1 MINHTIFTIRR
12 LLAVAC
18 AVFIL
23 LGLWIPVDAAPRLVT
38 AIGISAT
45 GITVPDEIVGGL
57 TTITMSNSDQAPHI
71 LGIARLKDG
80 ETPESFGA
88 AAAANPDAIFALFDD
103 VYSPGFQLPGGSSTF
118 IADLQPGIWL
128 ATDILVPGPPS
139 FFTVTE
145 GLGDGTAEPKESAAI
160 QFVDF
165 GFGGLPSSMTAGK
178 NTLKLSNRGTQNH
191 ELFVYKLEEG
201 QSAQDFIALAVE
213 SEGNVPNEFIGGM
226 AAGPGSELWT
236 DLTFTPGNYIAVCNI
251 PDVATGTP
259 HVALGMVGT
268 FAVAEG
274 TAPATMPTTGAD
286 TSFGLMVMGWAAVC
300 LLVGLTLRA
309 AYLRTR

>member
-1 MINHTIFTIRR
+1 MITHTLFTARR
-12 LLAVAC
+12 LLAIAC
-18 AVFIL
+18 AIFIL

-45 GITVPDEIVGGL
+45 GITVPDEIAGGL
-57 TTITMSNSDQAPHI
+57 TTITMSNTDQAPHI

-103 VYSPGFQLPGGSSTF
+103 VYSPGFQLPGGSATF
-118 IADLQPGIWL
+118 VVDLQPGTWL

-139 FFTVTE
+139 FFVVTE
-145 GLGDGTAEPKESAAI
+145 GDGDGTAEPKESAAI
-160 QFVDF
+160 QLVDF
-165 GFGGLPSSMTAGK
+165 GFGGLPGTMTAGK
-178 NTLKLSNRGTQNH
+178 NTIKLSNSGTQNH
-191 ELFVYKLEEG
+191 EMFVYKLAEG
-201 QSAQDFIALAVE
+201 QTAQDFIALAVE
-213 SEGNVPNEFIGGM
+213 TEGNVPNEFVGGM
-226 AAGPGSELWT
+226 AAGPGSDLWT
-236 DLTFTPGNYIAVCNI
+236 DFTFTPGNYIAVCNI
-251 PDVATGTP
+251 PDTATGTP

-268 FAVAEG
+268 FAVAESA
-274 TAPATMPTTGAD
+274 APATMPTTGVE
-286 TSFGLMVMGWAAVC
+286 TSLGLTLMGWGAVS